1 MTSPLTI
8 LYLGELAAHQLRSLG
23 VLWVQDPRLNYVSS
37 ATNFATLLLGIEI
50 KT

>member
-8 LYLGELAAHQLRSLG
+8 LYLEELAAQQLRRLG

-37 ATNFATLLLGIEI
+37 ATNLATLLLGIEM